1 MDVMKMMRLVSSY
14 VHGDVEV
21 EILFFVSTPAVP
33 RMLILCKT
41 LYLIK
46 LLKVVE
52 CNQYVWNI
60 FSPNFT
66 PVYEENNW
74 HGDWMEK
81 KWESVY
87 GGTWEK
93 VISTKGKIRKKN
105 IKWSDKMQHYLIFW
119 DNSKSHI
126 SLYSGTKGVLI

>member
-93 VISTKGKIRKKN
+93 VISTKGKIRKKKPLNGQTKCN
-105 IKWSDKMQHYLIFW
+105 II
-119 DNSKSHI
+119 
-126 SLYSGTKGVLI
+126 LYSGTTLNHTLAYILGQREY